1 MNTPVSFRCLKAEWI
16 ALLNQEFQFRG
27 SPSYSRYISHPMS
40 SKLRYNDRRIICQFV
55 IYKFSLPRFISRTHL
70 LKRSGRVFSLLRDV
84 ISFWIPC
91 FHRLHEISH
100 SHHPWHQKKNK
111 KQMEPNLD
119 LPELFLH
126 SALFSPVVVS
136 VRQRCRHSPPRPLTT
151 KKLSLKTNWNNK

>member
-100 SHHPWHQKKNK
+100 SHHPWHQKKTKNK
-111 KQMEPNLD
+111 WSQTWIYLNYFSIAHSFPL
-119 LPELFLH
+119 LSFLFG
-126 SALFSPVVVS
+126 SVVGIL
-136 VRQRCRHSPPRPLTT
+136 RLGR
-151 KKLSLKTNWNNK
+151 